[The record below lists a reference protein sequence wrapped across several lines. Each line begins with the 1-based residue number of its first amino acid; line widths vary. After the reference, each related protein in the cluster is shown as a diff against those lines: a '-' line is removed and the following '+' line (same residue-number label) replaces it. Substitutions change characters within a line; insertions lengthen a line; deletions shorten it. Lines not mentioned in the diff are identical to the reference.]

1 MLACPWPPTDPM
13 TSELAK
19 RGYYSRYHKA
29 SWGGVV
35 PEGLVGSDLL
45 KLIKE
50 LEPEYKKIF
59 RGDPLEECKKRGALE
74 GYETTG
80 TTR

>member
-13 TSELAK
+13 TRELAS
-19 RGYYSRYHKA
+19 RGYYSRYHEA

-35 PEGLVGSDLL
+35 PEGLPGSDLL